1 MLTSLVTVTVKV
13 LFLGLEMENL
23 NVGKGTE
30 KVR

>member
-23 NVGKGTE
+23 NVRKGTE